1 VITSQFLNSLSSE
14 EQGILHL
21 ILCTSLK
28 ELNYTP
34 PLKCVKFLRKKSLIQ
49 ILDVLKKQILQENL
63 LILENLQKKI
73 IEET

>member
-1 VITSQFLNSLSSE
+1 VITTQFINSLTEE

-28 ELNYTP
+28 ELNYVP
-34 PLKCVKFLRKKSLIQ
+34 SFECVKFLKRNSLIQ

>member
-1 VITSQFLNSLSSE
+1 MITSQFLNSLSSE

>member
-34 PLKCVKFLRKKSLIQ
+34 SLECVKFLRKKSLIQ